1 MLRNSLLATS
11 VLVLIAGAC
20 SDSPSAA
27 DLNQNP
33 SAAGSSTGGSAGS
46 AVTGGSAG
54 SAVSGNASGGS
65 AGNTVLP
72 QGGVAGTPSTGGTGG
87 DVEPMGGTGGTVGDG
102 GTDAGGGS
110 ELCDPEPGASAD
122 APTQGPTTY
131 DDVGTTTVSNV
142 IFDGDHSDDLVRVN
156 NGHVVFDH
164 VTFRGTGT
172 GTTGHTLEIKVGGSA
187 EVRNSIFQ
195 GAPSE
200 DSLQTEGNG
209 PTVVACNVFA
219 TSPGEDHLDTKP
231 GDGVTIRAN
240 DFQAPTP
247 GGRTLQNHNGAG
259 RVDLI
264 DNRGLVSV
272 FYEDGATGS
281 LVGND
286 MPGELWLYDAVDV
299 LVQDNVIGLVK
310 HGEGSSTRDPIDT
323 YFLDNVIDE
332 AQDNGGTCYRDG
344 NTGADPVAFCTS
356 GAPDWYQP

>member
-1 MLRNSLLATS
+1 MSARSLTRHLAALATLG
-11 VLVLIAGAC
+11 VACTACAG
-20 SDSPSAA
+20 DDAA
-27 DLNQNP
+27 ATATDGG
-33 SAAGSSTGGSAGS
+33 AGSTDAPATGRIDSGMANGGAGGGATEGGNAASGGDAGSAG
-46 AVTGGSAG
+46 GGEPGDADAG
-54 SAVSGNASGGS
+54 
-65 AGNTVLP
+65 P
-72 QGGVAGTPSTGGTGG
+72 GG
-87 DVEPMGGTGGTVGDG
+87 DGGAIGDG

-187 EVRNSIFQ
+187 EVRHSIFQ